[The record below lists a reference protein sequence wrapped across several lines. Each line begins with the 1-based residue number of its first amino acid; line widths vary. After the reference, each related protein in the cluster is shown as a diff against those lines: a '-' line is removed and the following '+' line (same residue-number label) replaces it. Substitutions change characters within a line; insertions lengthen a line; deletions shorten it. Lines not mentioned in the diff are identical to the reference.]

1 MRKLSRW
8 MVGLG
13 AAAWIL
19 TITVFP
25 SFADEGHGK
34 MGHGG
39 HDREEQDDHSAHYL
53 KHLLKHAK
61 EIGLTQEQVGK
72 IKTLQLDFKRTEA
85 RLEADTKIAKL
96 ELHALLDDEKV
107 DLNAIQAKVDQLK
120 KAEGACLF
128 AAIKSKRTAMAM
140 LTPDQREKAHA
151 QHERMKAGGQHG
163 SGMGGGMGH
172 GGMMGGMGGRDG
184 HQSGMGGMMGGMG
197 GGGQAE
203 QHDGGDHASGESAGG
218 QQHQH

>member
-1 MRKLSRW
+1 MMNRQRIIALGGAFCLVVATFLS
-8 MVGLG
+8 
-13 AAAWIL
+13 A
-19 TITVFP
+19 
-25 SFADEGHGK
+25 FADEGHGK

-39 HDREEQDDHSAHYL
+39 HDQEEQDDHSAHYL
-53 KHLLKHAK
+53 KHLLKHTK

-72 IKTLQLDFKRTEA
+72 IKALQFDFKRAEA

-96 ELHALLDDEKV
+96 ELHALLDDEKA

-163 SGMGGGMGH
+163 SGMGGGMGP
-172 GGMMGGMGGRDG
+172 GGM
-184 HQSGMGGMMGGMG
+184 MGGMMGGMG

-203 QHDGGDHASGESAGG
+203 HDGGDHASGESGGG
-218 QQHQH
+218 QPHQH

>member
-1 MRKLSRW
+1 MRKLSQW
-8 MVGLG
+8 IVGLG

-34 MGHGG
+34 MGHGR
-39 HDREEQDDHSAHYL
+39 HDEDRQDDHSGHYL

-96 ELHALLDDEKV
+96 ELHALLDDEQA

-120 KAEGACLF
+120 KAEAACLF
-128 AAIKSKRTAMAM
+128 AAIKSKRHAMAM
-140 LTPDQREKAHA
+140 LTPDQREKEHA
-151 QHERMKAGGQHG
+151 QYERMKAGGQHG
-163 SGMGGGMGH
+163 SGSGMGGGS
-172 GGMMGGMGGRDG
+172 G
-184 HQSGMGGMMGGMG
+184 HQSGVGGMSGMMGGMG

-203 QHDGGDHASGESAGG
+203 HDGGDHGSGESGGG